1 MGESL
6 STTYIIPIRVESRD
20 RARNL
25 TASVRF
31 LLKNTTGRIIIK
43 EVDSRQNVPE
53 LLSSEIRDNRVRYVY
68 ECSSGPFHRTRYL
81 NDMLELVETEI
92 VNNYDADVILPP
104 QAYSQA
110 ERMIQDGL
118 CDVVYP
124 YPDSPTGQIR
134 LYFDEIVEQ
143 KFLSSS
149 DFSDLKGCRMQ
160 EWRAHAGFSFFARK
174 SSYIRVGAEN
184 ENFVSWGPE
193 DGERLMRFEKLGLRV
208 GRLQSP
214 VLHIEHE
221 RGPDSGD
228 ENPHGAENWR
238 MHAEISKFTP
248 QDLRLYLQ
256 GQEYLARREWR
267 VV

>member
-1 MGESL
+1 VS
-6 STTYIIPIRVESRD
+6 Y
-20 RARNL
+20 
-25 TASVRF
+25 

-43 EVDSRQNVPE
+43 EVDSRQNVPA
-53 LLSSEIRDNRVRYVY
+53 LLRSEIQDSRVRYLY
-68 ECSSGPFHRTRYL
+68 ECSSGSFHRTRYL
-81 NDMLELVETEI
+81 NDMLELVDTEI

-110 ERMIQDGL
+110 ESMIQDDL
-118 CDVVYP
+118 YDIVYP
-124 YPDSPTGQIR
+124 YPDSLTGQTR
-134 LYFDEIVEQ
+134 LYFDQVIEQ

-149 DFSDLKGCRMQ
+149 DFFDLESCPSQ
-160 EWRAHAGFSFFARK
+160 QWRAHAGFTFFARK
-174 SSYIRVGAEN
+174 SSYIGVGAEN

-214 VLHIEHE
+214 ILHIEHS

-228 ENPHGAENWR
+228 DNPHGPENWR
-238 MHAEISKFTP
+238 IHTEISKFTP
-248 QDLRLYLQ
+248 QQLKLYLQ
-256 GQEYLARREWR
+256 GQDYLARREWR